1 MAAKADMA
9 SEERQRILAEVRG
22 LLREAARA
30 NNASDDSTA
39 LDSITAAAVSSVDA
53 AVQAS
58 GSSIDAANTASS
70 TSTSSSGGVNGSSS
84 SSSDSSS
91 SSKDADQQKQRKSKV
106 IADGV
111 SGSAP

>member
-30 NNASDDSTA
+30 NNASDSSTA

-58 GSSIDAANTASS
+58 GSSIDAANTAN
-70 TSTSSSGGVNGSSS
+70 SSSSSSSAVNGSSS
-84 SSSDSSS
+84 SSSS
-91 SSKDADQQKQRKSKV
+91 ADQQKHRKASRV